1 MRKNSDE
8 KNVIR
13 KFINNKIEIIMET
26 ITINIINPKAKKL
39 IKDLADLNL
48 ISIRKPN
55 QKSTLKRLLEM
66 TRKAN
71 TSSLTMEEIIS
82 EVEIVRKERYEAT
95 KNNS

>member
-1 MRKNSDE
+1 
-8 KNVIR
+8 
-13 KFINNKIEIIMET
+13 MET